1 MPISTI
7 EDFSKQL
14 KEGTKKSH
22 SMAENTSFVASFL
35 RGVEDESKYRQ
46 LVANFYFIYHALESE
61 MENNKDNPFV
71 GPMRLNG
78 LERHDALV
86 KDCQYFYGDNW
97 RDIILPTEATQ
108 RYISRIHE
116 VAKDS
121 PELLVAHHYTRY
133 MGDLSGGQ
141 ILKGIAQKALNL
153 KEDGLAFY
161 EFPEITNKKM
171 FKDSY
176 RRVLDTMVPATQKD
190 VDSIVVEANYAFR
203 LNMYMFEEIQ
213 GDAAKSFSKIILTTI
228 GEFIAEMII
237 SKRYR

>member
-1 MPISTI
+1 MAV

-22 SMAENTSFVASFL
+22 TMAENTSFVASFL
-35 RGVEDESKYRQ
+35 RGVVDESKYRQ
-46 LVANFYFIYHALESE
+46 LIANFYFIYHALESE
-61 MENNKDNPFV
+61 MEINKDNPFV

-86 KDCQYFYGDNW
+86 EDCKYFYGDDW
-97 RDIILPTEATQ
+97 KDIIRPTEETQ
-108 RYISRIHE
+108 KYVSRIHE
-116 VAKDS
+116 VAKEN
-121 PELLVAHHYTRY
+121 PELLIAHHYTRY

-161 EFPEITNKKM
+161 EFPEIWDKKG
-171 FKDSY
+171 FKESY
-176 RRVLDTMVPATQKD
+176 RRVLDTMIPATQKD
-190 VDSIVVEANYAFR
+190 VDSIIVEANYAFR

-213 GDAAKSFSKIILTTI
+213 GNAGKSFGKIVLNYV